1 MENKIVTSCQ
11 ICGSDKLKDVLN
23 LGYISPVNN
32 VISNKQSNLE
42 QKQYQTKL
50 LLCLNCS
57 LVQLSSILDKKIIFP
72 KSYPYTSSTTKIL
85 SINFQNLYS
94 DIRKK
99 FNFKNKDLVVDVG
112 SNDGNLLD
120 KFKNYFRVVGVT
132 PENVG
137 KIAIKKGIPTLI
149 RYFDKK
155 AVDII
160 LKKFGK
166 ASIITATNVFAHID
180 NINNIM
186 KEIKRLMTKKSI
198 FVSESHYLLPLVK
211 QLQYDTVYHEHMRYY
226 SVMSLN
232 YLFKKHNLQIFDVK
246 TIPTHG
252 GSIRVYVSNKNE
264 YKIRPSVKKIIAK
277 EKKFLDFKNFDI
289 KVLDSKIHL
298 LKILNN
304 IKKKKKSI
312 AGISA
317 PSRATTL
324 INYTGIDKDLVKCI
338 FEIKGSKKIGN
349 FIPGTNIPIIE
360 EKIHLLKK
368 FDYLVIFS
376 WHIKNEIIKNLR
388 KKGYKG
394 KFILPLPQPKVF
406 SKF

>member
-1 MENKIVTSCQ
+1 MENKIITSCQ
-11 ICGSDKLKDVLN
+11 ICSSDKLKEILN

-32 VISNKQSNLE
+32 LINNRQSNLE

-50 LLCLNCS
+50 LMCMNCS

-99 FNFKNKDLVVDVG
+99 FNFNNKDLVVDVG

-132 PENVG
+132 PETVG
-137 KIAIKKGIPTLI
+137 RIAIKKGIPTLI

-155 AVDII
+155 AVEII

-166 ASIITATNVFAHID
+166 ASIITATNVFAHMD
-180 NINNIM
+180 NINDIM
-186 KEIKRLMTKKSI
+186 KEIKKLMTKKSI

-211 QLQYDTVYHEHMRYY
+211 KLQYDTVYHEHMRYY
-226 SVMSLN
+226 SVVSLN

-252 GSIRVYVSNKNE
+252 GSIRIYVSRKNE
-264 YKIRPSVKKIIAK
+264 YKIRPSVRKIIAK

-289 KVLDSKIHL
+289 NVLDSKIHL

-304 IKKKKKSI
+304 IKKKKGSV

-324 INYTGIDKDLVKCI
+324 INYTGIDTDLVKCI

-360 EKIHLLKK
+360 EKINLLKK
-368 FDYLVIFS
+368 FNYLLIFS
-376 WHIKNEIIKNLR
+376 WHIKKEIIKNLR

-394 KFILPLPQPKVF
+394 KFILPLPKPKLI
-406 SKF
+406 